1 MLSDEVIE
9 KVTERLVRRME
20 QANTYIIKQIGRS
33 IKKIGTLS
41 PTKAH
46 ELVQILKYGGDYDKI
61 IRKLKEITKINIK
74 DIKKIFYEVAKENY
88 EFAEQFYRYRNKK
101 FIPYDENKLLQ
112 RQVDAITKQTTSE
125 FINLTNTRALGFG
138 WVNDNGT
145 ITYKGLKDTY
155 YDLLD
160 KAVLNVEAGKETF
173 DSALYRQLKEIGGGG
188 IRVIFKNRSM
198 RADSAIRMQMMD
210 ALRTL
215 HNEMDQQFG
224 KEFDADGV
232 EISVHLT
239 PAPDHEWVQGRQFT
253 INQYD
258 KDGNLIKKGEFEKF
272 QNDEDA
278 VSYDGIEFP
287 KISEE
292 TGQDRRSISQ
302 YNCYHYIFSIIL
314 GVSKPRYTNKELKK
328 MIDNAHKKIKFDNK
342 EYTMYEATQLQ
353 RKLETAIREAKDEQ
367 IMGKTSG
374 NEKLILKSQ
383 KRINQLTNKYKEL
396 SKISGLPTMID
407 RLRVSGYKRV
417 AMPR

>member
-1 MLSDEVIE
+1 MLSDEVLE
-9 KVTERLVRRME
+9 KVVERLARRME
-20 QANTYIIKQIGRS
+20 QANTYIIEQIGKS

-61 IRKLKEITKINIK
+61 IKKLKETTQLSIK
-74 DIKKIFYEVAKENY
+74 DIKKIFQEVAKANY
-88 EFAEQFYRYRNKK
+88 EFAEQFYKYRNKK
-101 FIPYDENKLLQ
+101 FIPFDENVLLQ
-112 RQVDAITKQTTSE
+112 RQVNAITKQTASE
-125 FINLTNTRALGFG
+125 FMNLTNTRALGFG
-138 WVNDNGT
+138 WVNDDGT

-160 KAVLNVEAGKETF
+160 KAVLNVDAGKETF

-188 IRVIFKNRSM
+188 IRVIFKNRTM

-239 PAPDHEWVQGRQFT
+239 PAPDHELVQGRQFT
-253 INQYD
+253 TNQYD

-272 QNDEDA
+272 QDDENS

-292 TGQDRRSISQ
+292 TGRDRRSISQ

-314 GVSKPRYTNKELKK
+314 GVSKPRYTNEQLQQ
-328 MIDNAHKKIKFDNK
+328 MIDDAHKKIKFDGK
-342 EYTMYEATQLQ
+342 DYTMYEATQLQ

-367 IMGKTSG
+367 IMGKSSG
-374 NEKLILKSQ
+374 NESLILKSQ

-396 SKISGLPTMID
+396 SKVSGLPQMAD
-407 RLRVSGYKRV
+407 RLRVSNYKRV
-417 AMPR
+417 VIKD